1 MREEE
6 VLNLSGKAWVP
17 LPRLGRTV
25 PYGYKVSDNDP
36 EVLEPIIFE
45 LEALERA
52 KEYRAKKHS
61 YHKIAVWLSQVTG
74 RSITAEGLRKRLEID
89 SQRRRKA
96 QTLANWARKY
106 KEALEAAKALDERL
120 GNDTTVYKQALNELI
135 QISTHND

>member
-17 LPRLGRTV
+17 LPRLGRTI

-61 YHKIAVWLSQVTG
+61 YQKLAVWLSQVTG

-120 GNDTTVYKQALNELI
+120 GNDTTVYRQALNELI